1 MKKRL
6 FSGLLALVM
15 VLSLL
20 PATALAAD
28 PPAIADR
35 YVVDGVTYFNANST
49 HFRDS
54 TALFIRDLLLK
65 NVPVESIGN
74 YSTAAAWQYL
84 ASFIQEDYGH
94 GINNPAL
101 KTALDEAIAEGLATG
116 YSNRLDDDGYSYD
129 NLNRGGNTYNV
140 RSSILKYASSMAKA
154 AEAMEA
160 AIYDGY
166 KGAGG
171 SRNQYNDNAAKAAVA
186 QNEALWGDTDP
197 DDVYWVV
204 TGAYKTSGSNQK
216 GHYQALGVLFSD
228 FALTTILPK
237 DNGNF
242 IQSSNSEQTAGTP
255 YASQVKNMTGASVS
269 AQQEISNTT
278 SITATSEING
288 SEAYGF
294 EEGLE
299 VGVEADFL
307 FGSVSTNVSF
317 TASQTIE
324 SGWSEA
330 KSCSDEQ
337 TTTYNVS
344 VELPPYTNVMMK
356 QNTSEATTAT
366 VYNCPVALS
375 FTVTVV
381 EYTLDPSSSDAA
393 CQTQVLA
400 TFGSNARKDLKQRAV
415 IESSLTDRD
424 GINWG
429 SLLANH
435 IPSTDLEATMT
446 CLTATAPMSSAGAT
460 FKVVDKA
467 VTSEISGLSPILALS
482 KVKTTKNIM
491 EYNLSSGEYLY
502 VDTIGLEGLNAQNA
516 PYYGFNQDQGHW
528 ILLDENGN
536 ALESNS
542 NSVAKLEPSSVSGH
556 TKLIAGDTDGTVY
569 LKYLIDEDV
578 YATAENPTVFRKNEN
593 LASTAVI
600 EVHVS
605 GKQFDG
611 SINVMGE
618 LTGIVGDPAKPIDN
632 DLTAIVMDAT
642 GKEISRPVEWEAQLL
657 PSRGIKIE
665 ENQISF
671 TKAGTF
677 KVRAKIV
684 TENKTVYS
692 DWYTVNALPAR
703 KLSVIQI
710 PDTYS
715 FDYKSQQTLNLAGL
729 MVSYK
734 DQYGAD
740 WTDIPTLTWTCT
752 DEGVTISDGVLMVPS
767 AGVYTVTAS
776 AGGITSN
783 PLTITVTDTSRQ
795 VTSMS
800 PATKS
805 LPAAGGSVEFT
816 ITGTGLTNGIV
827 LKANDSITA
836 TTTGTDT
843 KQKATLVFPANTDT
857 GNDKTYTV
865 TNSLDDSITA
875 TVTVAKK
882 AASSSGSGSGSGSG
896 TGDGGGAVPAGTV
909 TIQPS
914 LNGKVTADNISAAEG
929 ATVTLTVQ
937 PDAGYTLAALTV
949 TVGNGSKLTLV
960 ANGNGK
966 YTFTMPASN
975 VTVTATFSK
984 DTSVPGF
991 FVDVPASEYYYNAV
1005 LWAVEKGIT
1014 SGTGDGTTFS
1024 PNATC
1029 TRAQAVTFLWRA
1041 AGSPA
1046 PKSSNMPFT
1055 DVAAGS
1061 YYYNAV
1067 LWAVENGITTGTG
1080 DTTFSP
1086 DATCSR
1092 GQIVTFLWRSQNSP
1106 AAGSVNPFADV
1117 KSDDYYANAVLWA
1130 VKEEITTGTSD
1141 TTFSP
1146 ANNCTRAQ
1154 IVTFL
1159 WRALAE

>member
-28 PPAIADR
+28 PPAIEDQ
-35 YVVDGVTYFNANST
+35 YIVDGVTYFNANST
-49 HFRDS
+49 NFRDS
-54 TALFIRDLLLK
+54 SPLFIKDLLLK
-65 NVPVESIGN
+65 NVPVESIKN
-74 YSTAAAWQYL
+74 YSTAGAWQEL
-84 ASFIQEDYGH
+84 ASFIQEDYGQSTS
-94 GINNPAL
+94 NSSY
-101 KTALDEAIAEGLATG
+101 KEALDEAIAEGLATG
-116 YSNRLDDDGYSYD
+116 YSNRLENGYSYN
-129 NLNRGGNTYNV
+129 NLNRGGNTYNI
-140 RSSILKYASSMAKA
+140 RSSKLERASSMAAA
-154 AEAMEA
+154 AEAMEK
-160 AIYDGY
+160 AIYEVGY
-166 KGAGG
+166 RGAGG
-171 SRNQYNDNAAKAAVA
+171 SRDTQEKAVA
-186 QNEALWGDTDP
+186 QNETLWGDITP
-197 DDVYWVV
+197 DTVYWVV
-204 TGAYKTSGSNQK
+204 TGAYKTNDSRK

-228 FALTTILPK
+228 FNITTILPE
-237 DNGNF
+237 DDGNF
-242 IQSSNSEQTAGTP
+242 YQSTESEPTVGTNV
-255 YASQVKNMTGASVS
+255 YASHVKNVTDAAVS
-269 AQQEISNTT
+269 AQQEISNTIST
-278 SITATSEING
+278 TATSEING
-288 SEAYGF
+288 SKSYGF

-299 VGVEADFL
+299 IGVEGDVGFV
-307 FGSVSTNVSF
+307 SVSTTVSF

-324 SGWSEA
+324 NGWSEE

-337 TTTYNVS
+337 STTYSVS
-344 VELPPYTNVMMK
+344 VELPPYTNVMMQ
-356 QNTSEATTAT
+356 QNSSEVTKTT

-375 FTVTVV
+375 FTVTIV
-381 EYTLDPSSSDAA
+381 EYTLDPSKDGAT
-393 CQTQVLA
+393 CETQVLA
-400 TFGSNARKDLKQRAV
+400 TFGANARKDLKQRAV
-415 IESSLTDRD
+415 IESSLTDCD
-424 GINWG
+424 GIDWC

-435 IPSTDLEATMT
+435 IPGTFLSATMS
-446 CLTATAPMSSAGAT
+446 CLTTTAPMSSAGAT
-460 FKVVDKA
+460 FKVVTKA

-482 KVKTTKNIM
+482 SVKTTKNIM

-578 YATAENPTVFRKNEN
+578 YATAGDPEVFREN
-593 LASTAVI
+593 KDLASTAVI
-600 EVHVS
+600 EVNVS

-611 SINVMGE
+611 SIDVMGE
-618 LTGIVGDPAKPIDN
+618 LTGIVGDPVKVIDN

-740 WTDIPTLTWTCT
+740 WTDIPTLTWTCN
-752 DEGVTISDGVLMVPS
+752 DAGVTISADGVLTVPS

-783 PLTITVTDTSRQ
+783 TLTITVTDSSPKITSL
-795 VTSMS
+795 T
-800 PATKS
+800 PATTS
-805 LPAAGGSVEFT
+805 LSAAGGSVEFT
-816 ITGTGLTNGIV
+816 ITGENLTDGI
-827 LKANDSITA
+827 KIQANPSITA
-836 TTTGTDT
+836 STTGTAT
-843 KQKATLVFPANTDT
+843 AQKATLVFPANMDT

-875 TVTVAKK
+875 AVTVAKK
-882 AASSSGSGSGSGSG
+882 AASSG
-896 TGDGGGAVPAGTV
+896 TGDGGAVTAGTV

-949 TVGNGSKLTLV
+949 TDGNGNKLTLV

-966 YTFTMPASN
+966 YTFTMPATN
-975 VTVTATFSK
+975 VTVAATFAK

-991 FVDVPASEYYYNAV
+991 FVDVPAGEYYYDAV

-1106 AAGSVNPFADV
+1106 AAGSVNPFTDV
-1117 KSDDYYANAVLWA
+1117 TSADYYANAVLWA